1 MRGDV
6 MIRGSWDQQD
16 YAIVDVKLG
25 DADTYSYKY
34 EVMVSLLAWRE
45 TINKD
50 KHGKHFHDQ

>member
-1 MRGDV
+1 

>member
-1 MRGDV
+1 
-6 MIRGSWDQQD
+6 MIQGSWYQQD
-16 YAIVDVKLG
+16 DAIVDVKLG

-34 EVMVSLLAWRE
+34 EVMVSLMAWWE